1 MLPDHIGINFLNFNI
16 HKMKKIILGMTA
28 MLIMSS
34 FAAFAD
40 NGKKPS
46 GKKKAK
52 VANCAKTKCCNTNKC
67 DKTACP
73 DFPGCICH

>member
-1 MLPDHIGINFLNFNI
+1 
-16 HKMKKIILGMTA
+16 MTA

-34 FAAFAD
+34 FVAFAD

-52 VANCAKTKCCNTNKC
+52 IAKCVKTKCCTTAKC

-73 DFPGCICH
+73 DIPGCVCN